1 MLVVASSLLALW
13 GYTCLEIVLR
23 LAVLKLLSVV
33 KLARLELKVLLHHVK
48 VILIVLLTNARIAP
62 DEDAEIVE

>member
-13 GYTCLEIVLR
+13 SNTCLEIVLR

-33 KLARLELKVLLHHVK
+33 KLARLKLKVLLHHVK

-62 DEDAEIVE
+62 D